1 MLAKNIYF
9 IVCFILFL
17 AFNFGFLYI
26 FKKKGI
32 PFKGTFK
39 FILLYSVTYVL
50 LFSIPSYFVYEF
62 LILEDSKPSI
72 PSILGNGIGDIVV
85 IFIFAFVFFHKYS
98 KIMFSLLLSLFVLG
112 GYFHYDVAS
121 SVFFNTK
128 PLPKA
133 LYNELIQET
142 PSLNDV
148 NIVMTQPKEDVG
160 NMYKNAQSISLFNKK
175 NILIGEH
182 YLEKYTYNEMKF
194 LILHEYGHIKS
205 RHSEFSVIF
214 GTLWFIG
221 FFLIISQLK
230 KRNQEA
236 HPILLLPIMGNVL
249 VVYCIVSIPLL
260 LGIIRQSEYNADT
273 FAVKQM
279 KTATHAIST
288 IEKFNISKKKGL
300 IKLYTNT
307 HPSNVDRMKNVN
319 KLKFIND

>member
-39 FILLYSVTYVL
+39 FILLYSVSYVL

-62 LILEDSKPSI
+62 LILVDSKPSI

-112 GYFHYDVAS
+112 GYIHYDVAS

-133 LYNELIQET
+133 LYTNL
-142 PSLNDV
+142 
-148 NIVMTQPKEDVG
+148 
-160 NMYKNAQSISLFNKK
+160 YKK
-175 NILIGEH
+175 
-182 YLEKYTYNEMKF
+182 
-194 LILHEYGHIKS
+194 
-205 RHSEFSVIF
+205 
-214 GTLWFIG
+214 
-221 FFLIISQLK
+221 
-230 KRNQEA
+230 
-236 HPILLLPIMGNVL
+236 LPV
-249 VVYCIVSIPLL
+249 
-260 LGIIRQSEYNADT
+260 
-273 FAVKQM
+273 
-279 KTATHAIST
+279 
-288 IEKFNISKKKGL
+288 
-300 IKLYTNT
+300 
-307 HPSNVDRMKNVN
+307 
-319 KLKFIND
+319 